1 MFVVGLTGGIGSG
14 KTTVANLFA
23 DLGVDL
29 VDADELSRVAVEPG
43 TDALAA
49 IAEKFGKE
57 ILTPQGSLARSE
69 LRKIVFADAEKRQWL
84 EELLHPIIGE
94 LIVKR
99 IAQCRSPYCLLV
111 SPLLLETSQ
120 SRLVDRILVIDLS
133 ESSQLER
140 TMQRDGSDRETIEAI
155 IASQM
160 KREQRLLAADDVL
173 DNESDRD
180 SLAQR
185 VASLHQKYLELSSDY
200 EHA

>member
-29 VDADELSRVAVEPG
+29 IDADELSRVAVEPG
-43 TDALAA
+43 SDALAA
-49 IAEKFGKE
+49 IAEKFGSE
-57 ILTPQGSLARSE
+57 ILTAQGSLARSE
-69 LRKIVFADAEKRQWL
+69 LRRIVFADAEKRQWL
-84 EELLHPIIGE
+84 EALLHPIIAE
-94 LIVKR
+94 LIVER
-99 IAQCRSPYCLLV
+99 IAESRSPYCLLV

-120 SRLVDRILVIDLS
+120 SELVQRILVIDLS

-155 IASQM
+155 IASQIN
-160 KREQRLLAADDVL
+160 REQRLLAADDVL
-173 DNESDRD
+173 NNESDLD
-180 SLAQR
+180 SLPQR
-185 VASLHQKYLELSSDY
+185 VASLHQKYLDLSSEY

>member
-43 TDALAA
+43 SDALAA

-173 DNESDRD
+173 DNESDRG
-180 SLAQR
+180 SLPQR